1 MVEPTYP
8 FPPAENRMSDEQVS
22 AWYNRRLPER
32 EQRKFAFVL
41 ETIDERDGDHDDDTI
56 VTVMNHFHTHPEDPV
71 DVREVLQDVGIAFDD
86 PDPDMSHIDLDEV
99 FMP

>member
-8 FPPAENRMSDEQVS
+8 APPAENRMSDEQVA
-22 AWYNRRLPER
+22 AWYRDRLPER

-56 VTVMNHFHTHPEDPV
+56 VTVMNHFHTNPEDAV
-71 DVREVLQDVGIAFDD
+71 DVRDVLQDVGVAFDD
-86 PDPDMSHIDLDEV
+86 PDPDMSHIDLNEV